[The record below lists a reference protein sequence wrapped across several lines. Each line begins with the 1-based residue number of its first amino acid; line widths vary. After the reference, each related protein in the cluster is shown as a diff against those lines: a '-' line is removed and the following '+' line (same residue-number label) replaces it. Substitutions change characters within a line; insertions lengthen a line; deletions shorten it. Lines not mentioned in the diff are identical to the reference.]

1 MNIYHSSGGWEV
13 HDQGASRSR
22 SGEIFLPSLQMA
34 VFLYLYITENSEKK
48 VNTHGH

>member
-34 VFLYLYITENSEKK
+34 VFLHLYITENSEKK